1 MSNEKQ
7 QTAVDKL
14 IEIYW
19 NNEGIV
25 TLKNLEQ
32 AKEMEK
38 QRMIE
43 FTVEFSYGIGVSK
56 EEMTIVVKQFY
67 EEIFGGENEHF

>member
-1 MSNEKQ
+1 MSNKQ

-38 QRMIE
+38 EII
-43 FTVEFSYGIGVSK
+43 VNSYSKGYHDKDFSYFDF
-56 EEMTIVVKQFY
+56 ETFY
-67 EEIFGGENEHF
+67 NETYGGNK